1 MLSIFVQR
9 ARSCGLKTMLL
20 VLGLGAAVLGQAIA
34 AAPKDGEKFTD
45 WSARCQKPKD
55 AEQEQ
60 CYIFQNLVLKEGG
73 QRLLHI
79 AVMYLQPDNQ
89 PAAIV
94 TVPLGVLL
102 PRGVGLQVDDGEKI
116 RFAYERCDASG
127 CTGGLVLTDTV
138 INALKKGKQAKFS
151 FFSGTGQEVAV
162 PVSLSGFTAGFNAL
176 DKQGD

>member
-1 MLSIFVQR
+1 MLSIFNRR
-9 ARSCGLKTMLL
+9 ACARALTTMFL
-20 VLGLGAAVLGQAIA
+20 VLGLGPALLGPAIA
-34 AAPKDGEKFTD
+34 AAPKDGEKFRD

-79 AVMYLQPDNQ
+79 AIMYLQPDNQ

-102 PRGVGLQVDDGEKI
+102 PRGVGFQVDDGEKI

-138 INALKKGKQAKFS
+138 IDALKKGKQAKFS

-162 PVSLSGFTAGFNAL
+162 PVSLTGFTAGFNAL